1 MEAEPG
7 GSETMKSLSARRI
20 LPACAMAAAAAL
32 ALAAPGAASAS
43 LGEQCSGENL
53 LGNGSSFQ
61 KIAQI
66 EVWSKGFD
74 SSTNGLACS
83 GSQGDKKT
91 PTVTYESTGS
101 GTGMELWGLNGHAVE
116 VNKYGYI
123 GTDEPPNNAQKA
135 EIEAGVK
142 STIEELPVVQGS
154 VAIIL
159 HLPANCTATSGP
171 KKKHPEGRLVLNN
184 LTLEGIFRGTINK
197 WSQITESGD
206 KLVGAGCNPE
216 TQIKRVVRFDQ
227 SGTTHIMK
235 KYLSLIFSGKFETE
249 KGAEKS
255 WNEISEGAE
264 NTTWPKGLVPVV
276 KPAAKGGGE
285 LVKTVAETPSS
296 IGYANLAD
304 ARANSKFTT
313 EGGVG
318 KATFWAEIQD
328 NGVVTEKVKYADP
341 SDNLEGATT
350 SNSNCAKTKY
360 TNGAGVKFPPKHT
373 TEAWN
378 EVTTLTKESKYTIC
392 GLTYDLLLKEYSKAS
407 GIGAT
412 EGEATTAN
420 NYLKFLLNEEAGGG
434 QVLIENK
441 DYERLPSKLV
451 KESLAGVAESKF

>member
-1 MEAEPG
+1 
-7 GSETMKSLSARRI
+7 MKSLSARRLI
-20 LPACAMAAAAAL
+20 PACAMAAFAVAAV
-32 ALAAPGAASAS
+32 AAPGAANAS

-66 EVWSKGFD
+66 EVWSKQFN
-74 SSTNGLACS
+74 SSTNAAACS

-101 GTGMELWGLNGHAVE
+101 GTGMEKWGLNAHAVE
-116 VNKYGYI
+116 VSKYGYV

-154 VAIIL
+154 VAIII
-159 HLPANCTATSGP
+159 HLPENCTATSEA

-184 LTLEGIFRGTINK
+184 VTLEGIFRGTINK
-197 WSQITESGD
+197 WSEITESGD

-216 TQIKRVVRFDQ
+216 TQILRVVRFDQ
-227 SGTTHIMK
+227 SGTTHITK
-235 KYLSLIFSGKFETE
+235 KYMSLINSGKFETE
-249 KGAEKS
+249 KGAEKT
-255 WNEISEGAE
+255 WTEISEGTE

-276 KPAAKGGGE
+276 RPAAKGGGE
-285 LVKTVAETPSS
+285 LVKKVAETPSS

-304 ARANSKFTT
+304 ARANTKFTT
-313 EGGVG
+313 EGGAG
-318 KATFWAEIQD
+318 KATFWAEVQD
-328 NGVVTEKVKYADP
+328 NGVVTEKPKYADP
-341 SDNLEGATT
+341 SDNLEASTT

-360 TNGAGVKFPPKHT
+360 TNGQGVKFPPKHT

-378 EVTTLTKESKYTIC
+378 EVTTSTKESKYAIC
-392 GLTYDLLLKEYSKAS
+392 GLTYDLLLKEYSKAAS
-407 GIGAT
+407 LGAT
-412 EGEATTAN
+412 QGEATSAN
-420 NYLKFLLNEEAGGG
+420 NYLSYLLSEATGGG
-434 QVLIENK
+434 QVVIEGK

-451 KESLAGVAESKF
+451 KESLAGVAESTF

>member
-1 MEAEPG
+1 
-7 GSETMKSLSARRI
+7 MKSLSARRI
-20 LPACAMAAAAAL
+20 VPACVMAAGAVV

-53 LGNGSSFQ
+53 IGNGSSFQ
-61 KIAQI
+61 ALAQS
-66 EVWSKGFD
+66 EAWTKPFNT
-74 SSTNGLACS
+74 STNSAACS
-83 GSQGDKKT
+83 GSQGNKKT

-101 GTGMELWGLNGHAVE
+101 GTGMEKWGLNGHAVE
-116 VNKYGYI
+116 INKYGYI
-123 GTDEPPNNAQKA
+123 GTDEPPNAAQKA

-142 STIEELPVVQGS
+142 TTIEELPVTQGAL
-154 VAIIL
+154 AIIV
-159 HLPANCTATSGP
+159 HLPANCTATSEP

-184 LTLEGIFRGTINK
+184 LTLEGIYRGTINK
-197 WSQITESGD
+197 WSEITDGGD
-206 KLVGAGCNPE
+206 KLSGAGCNPE
-216 TQIKRVVRFDQ
+216 TQIQRVVRFDQ
-227 SGTTHIMK
+227 SGTTHIFK
-235 KYLSLIFSGKFETE
+235 KYLSLIFAGKFETE
-249 KGAEKS
+249 KGEEKS
-255 WNEISEGAE
+255 WSEVDEGKE

-276 KPAAKGGGE
+276 KPAAKGNGE
-285 LVKTVAETPSS
+285 MLKKVVETPSS
-296 IGYANLAD
+296 IGYPNLAD
-304 ARANSKFTT
+304 ARANHKFTT
-313 EGGVG
+313 EGGPG
-318 KATFWAEIQD
+318 TSTFWVQLQD

-341 SDNLEGATT
+341 SANLESSTT

-378 EVTTLTKESKYTIC
+378 EVTTSTKESKYTIC
-392 GLTYDLLLKEYSKAS
+392 GLTYDLLAKEYSKAA
-407 GIGAT
+407 GLGAT

>member
-1 MEAEPG
+1 
-7 GSETMKSLSARRI
+7 MKSLSARRI
-20 LPACAMAAAAAL
+20 VPACAMAAAAVV

-61 KIAQI
+61 KIAQV
-66 EVWSKGFD
+66 ETWTKQFN
-74 SSTNGLACS
+74 SSINGTACS

-101 GTGMELWGLNGHAVE
+101 GTGMEKWGLNGHAVE
-116 VNKYGYI
+116 VGKYGFI

-135 EIEAGVK
+135 EIETAVK
-142 STIEELPVVQGS
+142 STIEEIPVLQGAD
-154 VAIIL
+154 AIII
-159 HLPANCTATSGP
+159 HLPENCTASSEV
-171 KKKHPEGRLVLNN
+171 KAKHPEGRLVLGNT
-184 LTLEGIFRGTINK
+184 TLEGIFRGTINK
-197 WSQITESGD
+197 WSEITESGD

-216 TQIKRVVRFDQ
+216 TQILRVVRFDQ
-227 SGTTHIMK
+227 SGTTHIFK
-235 KYLSLIFSGKFETE
+235 KYLSLISASKFETE
-249 KGAEKS
+249 KGAEKD
-255 WNEISEGAE
+255 WNEVSEGTE

-276 KPAAKGGGE
+276 KPAAKGNGE
-285 LVKTVAETPSS
+285 VVKKVAETASTIAYTGLS
-296 IGYANLAD
+296 D

-313 EGGVG
+313 EGGAG
-318 KATFWAEIQD
+318 KATFWAPIQD
-328 NGVVTEKVKYADP
+328 NGTVTTKQKYADP
-341 SDNLEGATT
+341 SDNGEST
-350 SNSNCAKTKY
+350 SSANSNCAKTKY

-407 GIGAT
+407 SLGT
-412 EGEATTAN
+412 TQGEATSAS
-420 NYLKFLLNEEAGGG
+420 NYLKFVLNEEAGGG

-451 KESLAGVAESKF
+451 KESLAGVAEATF